1 MMRAFELTKT
11 KVRYPGSDFPALDDV
26 SVGADEGE
34 IVLLLGSNNAG
45 KSTFCRLLN
54 GLVPNSIPAQV
65 GGKAEVLGRDVRR
78 TSVARLATLVGM
90 VFQEPDNQLFCMSV
104 EEEVAFGPENLAIP
118 RAEIIA
124 RVEWALEAVGLSG
137 YNARSPSNLSGGE
150 KQRLV
155 IAAALSMRP
164 RLLVLDEPAYALDP
178 AGRLDLYALLRLLRE
193 RYGMTIIIAERDA
206 EEMAELCDRVILLR
220 NGRVVADGPPSEVLS
235 DIDEVVAAGVSPPQI
250 AHLSS
255 LLADRFPGKTR
266 PFLTTDDAEKEIAD
280 LVRTA
285 GSGAP

>member
-1 MMRAFELTKT
+1 MRAFELTKT
-11 KVRYPGSDFPALDDV
+11 KVRYQGSDLLALDDV

-54 GLVPNSIPAQV
+54 GLVPQSTPAQID
-65 GGKAEVLGRDVRR
+65 GKVEVLGRDANR
-78 TSVARLATLVGM
+78 TSVARLATMVGM
-90 VFQEPDNQLFCMSV
+90 VFQEPENQLFCMSV
-104 EEEVAFGPENLAIP
+104 EEEVAFGPENVAIP

-124 RVEWALEAVGLSG
+124 RVEWALEAVGLTG

-150 KQRLV
+150 KQRLA

-178 AGRLDLYALLRLLRE
+178 TGRVDLYALLRDLRE
-193 RYGMTIIIAERDA
+193 RYGMTILIAERDA

-220 NGRVVADGPPSEVLS
+220 NGRVVADGTPNAVLS
-235 DIDEVVAAGVSPPQI
+235 AIDEVVAAGVSPPQI

-266 PFLTTDDAEKEIAD
+266 PFFTTDDAEKAIAD
-280 LVRTA
+280 LVRTI
-285 GSGAP
+285 GSDAP

>member
-11 KVRYPGSDFPALDDV
+11 QVRYKGSDILALCDV
-26 SVGADEGE
+26 SVGIDEGE

-54 GLVPNSIPAQV
+54 GLVPHSIPAQV
-65 GGKAEVLGRDVRR
+65 DGTVEVLGRDVSK

-90 VFQEPDNQLFCMSV
+90 VFQEPESQLFCMSV
-104 EEEVAFGPENLAIP
+104 EEEVAFGPENIAIP
-118 RAEIIA
+118 RAEIIS
-124 RVEWALEAVGLSG
+124 RVEWALEVVGLSG
-137 YNARSPSNLSGGE
+137 YNARPPSNLSGGE
-150 KQRLV
+150 KQRLA

-178 AGRLDLYALLRLLRE
+178 AGRADLYALLRTLRA

-206 EEMAELCDRVILLR
+206 EELTELCDRVILLR
-220 NGRVVADGPPSEVLS
+220 SGRVVADGAPSEVLS
-235 DIDEVVAAGVSPPQI
+235 RIDEMVAAGVSPPQI
-250 AHLSS
+250 AHLSA

-266 PFLTTDDAEKEIAD
+266 SFFTMDGAEKEIVA

-285 GSGAP
+285 GGGSP

>member
-1 MMRAFELTKT
+1 MRAFELTKT
-11 KVRYPGSDFPALDDV
+11 TVTYQGSDFPALNDV
-26 SVGADEGE
+26 SIGADEGE

-54 GLVPNSIPAQV
+54 GLVPKSTPAQID
-65 GGKAEVLGRDVRR
+65 GKVEVLGRDANR
-78 TSVARLATLVGM
+78 TSVARLATMVGM
-90 VFQEPDNQLFCMSV
+90 VFQEPENQLFCMSV
-104 EEEVAFGPENLAIP
+104 EEEVAFGPENVAIP

-124 RVEWALEAVGLSG
+124 RVEWALEAVGLTG

-150 KQRLV
+150 KQRLA

-178 AGRLDLYALLRLLRE
+178 TGRVDLYALLRDLRE
-193 RYGMTIIIAERDA
+193 RYGMTILIAERDA
-206 EEMAELCDRVILLR
+206 EEMAELCDRMILLR
-220 NGRVVADGPPSEVLS
+220 NGRVVADGAPNAVLS
-235 DIDEVVAAGVSPPQI
+235 GIDEVVAAGVSPPQI

-266 PFLTTDDAEKEIAD
+266 PFFTTDDAEKEIAD
-280 LVRTA
+280 LVRAT
-285 GSGAP
+285 GSDAP

>member
-1 MMRAFELTKT
+1 MRAFELTKT
-11 KVRYPGSDFPALDDV
+11 KVRYPGSDFLALDDV

-65 GGKAEVLGRDVRR
+65 DGKAEVLGRDVRR

-250 AHLSS
+250 VHLSS

-266 PFLTTDDAEKEIAD
+266 QFLTTDDAEKEIAD
-280 LVRTA
+280 LVRMA

>member
-1 MMRAFELTKT
+1 MRAFQLTKT
-11 KVRYPGSDFPALDDV
+11 KVRYQGSDTLALDDV
-26 SVGADEGE
+26 SAWVDEGE

-54 GLVPNSIPAQV
+54 GLVPYAIPARV
-65 GGKAEVLGRDVRR
+65 DGKVEVLGRDVSK
-78 TSVARLATLVGM
+78 TSVARLATMVGM
-90 VFQEPDNQLFCMSV
+90 VFQEPENQLFCMSV
-104 EEEVAFGPENLAIP
+104 EEEVAFGPENVAIP

-124 RVEWALEAVGLSG
+124 RVEWALGVVGLSG

-150 KQRLV
+150 MQRLA

-178 AGRLDLYALLRLLRE
+178 VGRMALYALLRTLRE

-220 NGRVVADGPPSEVLS
+220 NGRVVADGPPSVVLS

-266 PFLTTDDAEKEIAD
+266 PFFTMDDAEKVITD

-285 GSGAP
+285 GGNAP

>member
-1 MMRAFELTKT
+1 MRAFELTKT

-220 NGRVVADGPPSEVLS
+220 NGKVVADGPPSVVLS

>member
-1 MMRAFELTKT
+1 MRAFQLTKAE
-11 KVRYPGSDFPALDDV
+11 VRYEGSEVPALVDV
-26 SVGADEGE
+26 SSWVDEGE

-54 GLVPNSIPAQV
+54 GLVPHAIPARV
-65 GGKAEVLGRDVRR
+65 DGKVEVLGRDVST
-78 TSVARLATLVGM
+78 TSVARLATMVGM
-90 VFQEPDNQLFCMSV
+90 VFQEPENQLFCMSA
-104 EEEVAFGPENLAIP
+104 EEEVAFGPENLAVP
-118 RAEIIA
+118 RTEIIA
-124 RVEWALEAVGLSG
+124 RVEWALEVVGLSG

-150 KQRLV
+150 KQRLA

-178 AGRLDLYALLRLLRE
+178 AGRTSLYALLRSLRD

-220 NGRVVADGPPSEVLS
+220 NGRVVADGAPSVVLS
-235 DIDEVVAAGVSPPQI
+235 DVDEVVAAGVAPPQI

-255 LLADRFPGKTR
+255 LLADRFPGRTR
-266 PFLTTDDAEKEIAD
+266 PFFSTGDAEKEITA
-280 LVRTA
+280 LVRTV
-285 GSGAP
+285 GGNAP

>member
-1 MMRAFELTKT
+1 MRAFELTKT
-11 KVRYPGSDFPALDDV
+11 KVRYPGSDFLALDDV

-34 IVLLLGSNNAG
+34 IVLLLGSNDAG

-65 GGKAEVLGRDVRR
+65 DGKAEVLGRDVRR

-118 RAEIIA
+118 RTEIIA

-155 IAAALSMRP
+155 IAAALSMHP

-193 RYGMTIIIAERDA
+193 KYGMTIIIAERDA
-206 EEMAELCDRVILLR
+206 EEMTELCDRVILLR

-280 LVRTA
+280 LVRNA